1 MGNPETAKKLFWNF
15 FGHDPKSH
23 LLLLCVASPFPVAR
37 SRAAHCAATP
47 PGCWRS
53 HSLVRVRRRFL
64 RLPRQGVPPAE
75 LWCPGRRPVPVVD
88 DGLPPRS
95 QLDLSVQTRGFPSP
109 SSLCRESRCRR
120 GPTCF
125 SVPSLAA
132 GRPLSVSPAP
142 ISRSSQRYRAL
153 RPIRADAELT
163 AFIGDIAAGRLKIS
177 SPQQQQH
184 VDSSPRQRQ
193 HVDSSPR

>member
-1 MGNPETAKKLFWNF
+1 MLVPGRPFQWIAAEVV
-15 FGHDPKSH
+15 
-23 LLLLCVASPFPVAR
+23 LLCVASPFPVAR

-75 LWCPGRRPVPVVD
+75 LWCPGRRPVPVAD
-88 DGLPPRS
+88 NGISPRS
-95 QLDLSVQTRGFPSP
+95 QLDLSVQTRGIPSP
-109 SSLCRESRCRR
+109 SSLCRESRCRP

-132 GRPLSVSPAP
+132 GRPLSISPAP
-142 ISRSSQRYRAL
+142 NSRSSQRCRAL

-163 AFIGDIAAGRLKIS
+163 AFIGDIARCLQAE
-177 SPQQQQH
+177 
-184 VDSSPRQRQ
+184 DSLLLRCRPF
-193 HVDSSPR
+193 

>member
-1 MGNPETAKKLFWNF
+1 MAT
-15 FGHDPKSH
+15 
-23 LLLLCVASPFPVAR
+23 LLCVASPFPVAR

-88 DGLPPRS
+88 VGLPPRS
-95 QLDLSVQTRGFPSP
+95 QLDLSVQTRGIPSP
-109 SSLCRESRCRR
+109 SSLCRESRCRP

-132 GRPLSVSPAP
+132 GRPLSISPAP
-142 ISRSSQRYRAL
+142 NSRSSQRYRAL
-153 RPIRADAELT
+153 RPIRANAELT
-163 AFIGDIAAGRLKIS
+163 AFIGDIAASRLKIA
-177 SPQQQQH
+177 SPGHQQR
-184 VDSSPRQRQ
+184 VDSSSRQRAVAAQ
-193 HVDSSPR
+193 AQAGVWVGWPGAPLPVEGRLPGP

>member
-1 MGNPETAKKLFWNF
+1 MLF
-15 FGHDPKSH
+15 GDGRASC
-23 LLLLCVASPFPVAR
+23 LLLCVASPFPVAR

-88 DGLPPRS
+88 VGIAPRS
-95 QLDLSVQTRGFPSP
+95 QLDLSVQTRGIPSP
-109 SSLCRESRCRR
+109 SSLCRESRCRP

-132 GRPLSVSPAP
+132 GRPLSISPAP
-142 ISRSSQRYRAL
+142 NSRSSQRYRAL

-177 SPQQQQH
+177 SPRQQQH
-184 VDSSPRQRQ
+184 VDSSPRQQQ
-193 HVDSSPR
+193 HFDSSPGQQQLADSSPR

>member
-1 MGNPETAKKLFWNF
+1 MRSIVGLRERTLS
-15 FGHDPKSH
+15 GHPNRSQ
-23 LLLLCVASPFPVAR
+23 LSSVNNTRILLCVASPFPVAR

-75 LWCPGRRPVPVVD
+75 LRCPGRRPVPVAD
-88 DGLPPRS
+88 DGIPPRS

-132 GRPLSVSPAP
+132 GRPLSISPSSGGSATLRNRKRPAIYIRIASNP
-142 ISRSSQRYRAL
+142 IGLAAL
-153 RPIRADAELT
+153 DT
-163 AFIGDIAAGRLKIS
+163 GGRWMS
-177 SPQQQQH
+177 H
-184 VDSSPRQRQ
+184 
-193 HVDSSPR
+193 